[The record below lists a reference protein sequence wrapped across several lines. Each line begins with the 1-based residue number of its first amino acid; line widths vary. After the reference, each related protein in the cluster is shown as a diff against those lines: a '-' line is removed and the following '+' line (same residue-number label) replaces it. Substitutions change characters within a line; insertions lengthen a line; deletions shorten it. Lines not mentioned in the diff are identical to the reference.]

1 MPRTVVS
8 GLGVPESHLAF
19 SPAVRSGDLVFVSC
33 QASVDDAGQIVA
45 DTFAGELHR
54 SMSNL
59 RRILAAAGGS
69 MDDVV
74 SARCYVGRWED
85 RDEFNRLYAQY
96 FSTPYPA
103 RSTTYGGIG
112 DLRFEIDV
120 VACIPAGEREAPDR
134 IGR

>member
-8 GLGVPESHLAF
+8 GAGVPQSPLAF
-19 SPAVRSGDLVFVSC
+19 SPAVRSGDLVFVSG
-33 QASVDDAGQIVA
+33 QASVDDAGRIVS
-45 DTFAGELHR
+45 DTFAGELDR
-54 SMSNL
+54 SMANVS
-59 RRILAAAGGS
+59 RILAAAGGS

-96 FSTPYPA
+96 FSAPYPA

-112 DLRFEIDV
+112 ELKFEIDV
-120 VACIPAGEREAPDR
+120 VACIPAGERA
-134 IGR
+134 GG